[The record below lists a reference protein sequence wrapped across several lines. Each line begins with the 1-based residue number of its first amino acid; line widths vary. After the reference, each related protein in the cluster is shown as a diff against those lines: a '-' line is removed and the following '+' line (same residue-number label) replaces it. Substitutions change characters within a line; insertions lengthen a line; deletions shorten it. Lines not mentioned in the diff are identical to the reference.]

1 MGFGHCVRRVA
12 LPLFRRNTRLTSQD
26 SIADPPRLLMPD
38 MRLRVGEAQRERVLK
53 RSGAG
58 IAVALV
64 HILILLALLTANQ
77 ISSFIKQPQKETILI
92 LPPLQHPDKSR
103 PALPY
108 VILPA
113 DRPVNIPPTIYMI
126 PPVPSQSTSKNPADV
141 MKEIGKALA
150 CGAGSYE
157 YLAQAERETCKRQ
170 PWHYKKNNKGIII
183 LDPTPPPPPE
193 QITGIDAQ
201 THTQSTTDPCV
212 AAGNTHSECIQ
223 KTIFGR

>member
-1 MGFGHCVRRVA
+1 MDFGHCVRRVA

-26 SIADPPRLLMPD
+26 SLAEPPRVLMAD
-38 MRLRVGEAQRERVLK
+38 LHLQVGEAQRERFLK

-58 IAVALV
+58 IAVVLV
-64 HILILLALLTANQ
+64 HILFLLALLTANH
-77 ISSFIKQPQKETILI
+77 IGSFVRSTPKETILI

-108 VILPA
+108 VTLPEE
-113 DRPVNIPPTIYMI
+113 RPVNIPPTISI
-126 PPVPSQSTSKNPADV
+126 TPPPPSSSTSKNPADV

-157 YLAQAERETCKRQ
+157 YLSQSERETCKRQ
-170 PWHYKKNNKGIII
+170 PWHYKKNNKGIIV

-201 THTQSTTDPCV
+201 SHIQSTTDPCV
-212 AAGNTHSECIQ
+212 AAGNTHSECIH

>member
-1 MGFGHCVRRVA
+1 M
-12 LPLFRRNTRLTSQD
+12 LT
-26 SIADPPRLLMPD
+26 AD
-38 MRLRVGEAQRERVLK
+38 LRPHFGEAQRERVLK

-58 IAVALV
+58 IAVVIV
-64 HILILLALLTANQ
+64 HIIILLALLTANQ
-77 ISSFIKQPQKETILI
+77 INSYVRQAPKETILI
-92 LPPLQHPDKSR
+92 LPPLKNPDKSR

-108 VILPA
+108 VVLPA
-113 DRPVNIPPTIYMI
+113 DRPVNIPPTIYTI

-157 YLAQAERETCKRQ
+157 YLSQAEREVCKRQ
-170 PWHYKKNNKGIII
+170 PWHYKKNNKGVIV

-193 QITGIDAQ
+193 QITGIDVQ
-201 THTQSTTDPCV
+201 THTQNTTDACV
-212 AAGNTHSECIQ
+212 ASGSTHSECIH